1 MKGENT
7 SWDAPDSG
15 GEDTGLAPE
24 QQGNVAK
31 RAFLSRKLGLRIL
44 AILMVIGITASIFI
58 FRDSL
63 ILSEEAEDLKNY
75 GYLGAFVVALISSA
89 TVVLPV
95 PGIVVIFLLGEFLNP
110 IVLGLVAGVGSALG
124 EITGYMAGFS
134 GQAVLEK
141 SRYYPRLEGWVK
153 RRGSIVIFVLS
164 FVPNPF
170 FDVAGATA
178 GALRFPLW
186 KFLLMCFLGKSLRYM
201 LIAFAGAST
210 MDWVREF
217 LEKYF

>member
-1 MKGENT
+1 MGGEKA
-7 SWDAPDSG
+7 SWNALDSG
-15 GEDTGLAPE
+15 DEDIGLVPE
-24 QQGNVAK
+24 QRESAVKQ
-31 RAFLSRKLGLRIL
+31 AFLSRKLGLRIL
-44 AILMVIGITASIFI
+44 AILIVIAITATIFI

-63 ILSEEAEDLKNY
+63 VPSEEAEDLKNY

-110 IVLGLVAGVGSALG
+110 VLLGLVAGVGSALG

-153 RRGSIVIFVLS
+153 RRGSIVILVLS

-170 FDVAGATA
+170 FDVAGAIA

-201 LIAFAGAST
+201 LIAYAGART
-210 MDWVREF
+210 IDWVREL
-217 LEKYF
+217 LEKWF